1 MSSVNHGQDN
11 IIFDTRPPAVTMLA
25 EKSLSSRRNLLRMS
39 RFYVRGEK
47 AALSR
52 SYGATG
58 AVPLRFRFAKHELNG
73 DRDVDLSAD
82 ACRPGRDC
90 HAFCRRRR
98 LSATSPPLSALG
110 APSCGVSCCSFPDG
124 AEPAFDRGRQLFLRA
139 GAHPAR
145 PRRRIAAG
153 IAMRSRHCSR
163 RRRCGSP
170 QQFSGTSRSAAQ
182 GPRAADSPLEGGD
195 FELSVP
201 LPTQPQRGAVQGRH
215 YLVRRRANQ
224 AACCVEQP
232 SARPSMTR
240 GQGGFRHPDRGAE
253 GAPGVLC
260 GLAVRLVDNEAS

>member
-1 MSSVNHGQDN
+1 MQRSAFHV
-11 IIFDTRPPAVTMLA
+11 
-25 EKSLSSRRNLLRMS
+25 RRD
-39 RFYVRGEK
+39 K
-47 AALSR
+47 AALFQILWGDRRGSVK
-52 SYGATG
+52 
-58 AVPLRFRFAKHELNG
+58 VPLAKHELNG
-73 DRDVDLSAD
+73 DRDVDLSAG

-182 GPRAADSPLEGGD
+182 GPRAADSPVEGDG
-195 FELSVP
+195 FEPAVP
-201 LPTQPQRGAVQGRH
+201 LKRH
-215 YLVRRRANQ
+215 RFRAT
-224 AACCVEQP
+224 APGLPPACRP
-232 SARPSMTR
+232 SARNMATASLSLPFSKVGIAR
-240 GQGGFRHPDRGAE
+240 PRASRRIPDKMHRAC
-253 GAPGVLC
+253 VL
-260 GLAVRLVDNEAS
+260 LASFI